1 MNRETRAVSI
11 FYLLLLLLS
20 DCTVECTSGSGG
32 EEVCDLSMCTTP
44 SERNLVNLSQL
55 QPVYFPNCSLTCE
68 NVSLYISESYILI
81 TQV

>member
-1 MNRETRAVSI
+1 MNRETTAVFI